1 MDNLET
7 DRLILINYTLEMI
20 QATING
26 TEALEKTSGYHV
38 SPDWPGIDFF
48 FLFTICIR
56 KRKKKTIE

>member
-26 TEALEKTSGYHV
+26 
-38 SPDWPGIDFF
+38 
-48 FLFTICIR
+48 
-56 KRKKKTIE
+56 

>member
-26 TEALEKTSGYHV
+26 T
-38 SPDWPGIDFF
+38 
-48 FLFTICIR
+48 
-56 KRKKKTIE
+56 

>member
-26 TEALEKTSGYHV
+26 TEALEKASGYHV

-48 FLFTICIR
+48 FYLPYVL
-56 KRKKKTIE
+56 E

>member
-26 TEALEKTSGYHV
+26 TEALEKAS
-38 SPDWPGIDFF
+38 
-48 FLFTICIR
+48 
-56 KRKKKTIE
+56 